1 MTVALSGEELAVKL
15 EPRFPASIVK
25 AGKDSLQ
32 VKSEALVSI
41 CSFLK
46 TEPGFEFDFLSSVT
60 AVDYRQYFEVVYQL
74 TSIKNNHSLVLKVR
88 CDDRNNAVVP
98 SVVSL
103 WQGADFQER
112 EVFDLFGIQFEG
124 HPYLKRIF
132 LWEQFPG
139 HPLRKDFVN
148 GT

>member
-15 EPRFPASIVK
+15 EPRFPAVITK
-25 AGKDSLQ
+25 AGKDSLE
-32 VKSEALVSI
+32 VKSEALFKLA
-41 CSFLK
+41 SFLK
-46 TEPGFEFDFLSSVT
+46 TEPGFEFDFLSSIT
-60 AVDYRQYFEVVYQL
+60 AVDYKEYFEVVYQF

-88 CDDRNNAVVP
+88 CNDRNNATVP
-98 SVVSL
+98 SLTAL

-112 EVFDLFGIQFEG
+112 EVFDLFGIKFEG
-124 HPYLKRIF
+124 HPNLKRIF
-132 LWEQFPG
+132 LWDQFPG